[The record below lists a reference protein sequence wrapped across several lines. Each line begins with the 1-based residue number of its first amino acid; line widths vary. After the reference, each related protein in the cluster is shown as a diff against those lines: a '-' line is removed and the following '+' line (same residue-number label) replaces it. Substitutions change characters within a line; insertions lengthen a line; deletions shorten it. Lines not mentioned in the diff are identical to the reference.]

1 MSSAMVAGIGVTP
14 FGKHFE
20 RSLISLATEAAHSA
34 LADAGV
40 KPSQVD
46 ACFFSNVLG
55 CYLFGDATI
64 GQNVFW
70 EVGINR
76 VPVVN
81 VENACA
87 SSSTAFYLACNMVAA
102 GQAEVVLVVGAE
114 KMWVLELGL
123 LHSGKTELD
132 TLMGLSAP
140 ASFAL
145 RAVRHMVE
153 FGTTREQLAEV
164 SVKNRRHA
172 MSNPMALYRKP
183 TTIPEVLASTMIV
196 DPLTKLMCCPIADG
210 AAAAV
215 VCSPSAAKNIG
226 RSIKVGASILCS
238 GNYENPQDIVRWE
251 TDYRAC
257 RLAYDKAGLGPGD
270 LDIVECHDAFAISE
284 IMHYEALGLCAEGE
298 GGRFVME
305 GDAELGGKT
314 PVNTSGGLL
323 SRGHPLGA
331 TGLAQI
337 GEVVTQLRGEAGQ
350 RQVENARVGLAHCMG
365 GDKAGDTKNCTVVIL
380 SK

>member
-1 MSSAMVAGIGVTP
+1 MVAGIGITT

-20 RSLISLATEAAHSA
+20 RSLVSLGTEAAHTA
-34 LADAGV
+34 LKDAGM

-64 GQNVFW
+64 GQNIFW

-102 GQAEVVLVVGAE
+102 GQADVVLVVGAE
-114 KMWVLELGL
+114 KMWVLEIGL
-123 LHSGKTELD
+123 LSSGKNELD
-132 TLMGLSAP
+132 TLLGLSAP
-140 ASFAL
+140 ASFAM
-145 RAVRHMVE
+145 RAIRHMAE
-153 FGTTREQLAEV
+153 FGTTREQLAAV
-164 SVKNRRHA
+164 AVKNRRHA
-172 MSNPMALYRKP
+172 QSNTLAQYRKP
-183 TTIPEVLASTMIV
+183 TSVPEVLASAMIV

-215 VCSPSAAKNIG
+215 VCSPSVAKG
-226 RSIKVGASILCS
+226 LSRSVKVEASVLCS

-251 TDYRAC
+251 TDYRGC
-257 RLAYDKAGLGPGD
+257 RLAYEKAGTGPED
-270 LDIVECHDAFAISE
+270 LNVVECHDAFSISE
-284 IMHYEALGLCAEGE
+284 IMHYEALGLCPEGE
-298 GGRFVME
+298 GGRYITE
-305 GDAELGGKT
+305 GNAELGGRT

-337 GEVVTQLRGEAGQ
+337 GEIVIQLRGEAGP
-350 RQVENARVGLAHCMG
+350 RQVNGARVGLAHCMG